1 MSVTRRLFTFA
12 GLAVAG
18 LLLAGCFDKEPE
30 QRKAFIEFLQKRV
43 IDRPGLKIP
52 IVKDDEYA
60 AMGPYAVHY
69 GVMRRFH
76 TTLDESISKRLMS
89 AVQAGQVRSF
99 QELANRR
106 EDFVAARDGIAKL
119 REALDKA
126 EAEATADRAKLT
138 QPKDLEVVYAK
149 AYEKLVDRPART
161 IREILPP
168 LEGTLQSGVE
178 LADYLHEQRAKIG
191 FKGSN
196 LETSD
201 PEIRRRLAELL
212 QTVNDKSVQLN
223 SAKQKL
229 QALAT
234 N

>member
-1 MSVTRRLFTFA
+1 MSVTRRIVTFA
-12 GLAVAG
+12 GIAVVG
-18 LLLAGCFDKEPE
+18 LMLAGCFDKEPE

-52 IVKDDEYA
+52 IVKDEETA
-60 AMGPYAVHY
+60 AMGPYAIHY

-76 TTLDESISKRLMS
+76 TTLDDSISKQLMQ
-89 AVQAGQVRSF
+89 AVQAGTVRSF

-106 EDFVAARDGIAKL
+106 EDFVAVRDGMLRL

-126 EAEATADRAKLT
+126 EADANADRAKLT

-149 AYEKLVDRPART
+149 AYDKLVTRPART
-161 IREILPP
+161 IRDILPP
-168 LEGTLQSGVE
+168 LEGTLLSGQE
-178 LADYLHEQRAKIG
+178 LANYLHDQRAAITYR
-191 FKGSN
+191 GSN
-196 LETSD
+196 IETNN
-201 PEIRRRLAELL
+201 PEVRGRLAQLL
-212 QTVNDKSVQLN
+212 QSITDQSSQLDA
-223 SAKQKL
+223 AKRKL